1 MHARVATLVVKIIVT
16 DVLPLL
22 IIAPS
27 CGGMDQAHSI
37 SDHKETILGAET
49 TGMGWSAETIYV

>member
-1 MHARVATLVVKIIVT
+1 MPGLPLVVKIIVT
-16 DVLPLL
+16 DVLPSL

-37 SDHKETILGAET
+37 SDHKEDNSGCKVT
-49 TGMGWSAETIYV
+49 TEMAWSAETIYM